1 MANPNIV
8 AVATIKGITKTQA
21 ATATIADLTAYP
33 ISGVVFK
40 VNTLIASN
48 IHATAAKNVSVVLYT
63 NNSTANLVTSHYIAS
78 TISIPAD
85 ASLIIIDKSSSFY
98 LNDNSASAGQKLR
111 VLATDTDVNF
121 TVSYEEIS

>member
-1 MANPNIV
+1 MAKP
-8 AVATIKGITKTQA
+8 KTQA

-33 ISGVVFK
+33 TSGTVFK
-40 VNTLIASN
+40 INSLIASN
-48 IHATAAKNVSVVLYT
+48 IHASAAKDVSVALYT
-63 NNSTANLVTSHYIAS
+63 NDSSAPTTHYLAS

-85 ASLIIIDKSSSFY
+85 ASLIIVDKSSSFY

-111 VLATDTDVNF
+111 VLATDINVNF

>member
-33 ISGVVFK
+33 ATSVVFK

-48 IHATAAKNVSVVLYT
+48 IHASVAKDVSVALYT
-63 NNSTANLVTSHYIAS
+63 NHGSAPTTHYIAKS
-78 TISIPAD
+78 VTIPAK
-85 ASLIIIDKSSSFY
+85 ASLIIVDKSSSFY
-98 LNDNSASAGQKLR
+98 LIDNSGGLGQKLR

>member
-21 ATATIADLTAYP
+21 STATIADLTAYP
-33 ISGVVFK
+33 ATGVVFK

-48 IHATAAKNVSVVLYT
+48 IHATAVKTVSVALYT
-63 NNSTANLVTSHYIAS
+63 NHGSAPTTHYIAS

-98 LNDNSASAGQKLR
+98 LNDNSGGLGQKLR